1 MNSDIIEPDYIIE
14 LNPDYTISNHGI
26 HKQVCSYYRKVFLRQ
41 PQNKNNNDTIQDGGF
56 IRGGIVFP
64 TQSRKYFTPS
74 ALRYLQKY
82 NLSPNNILSIITR
95 SYNPEY
101 YNSNKT
107 RDLNEYMQIGGKKR
121 ELIMSDMS
129 FKEDYSGDKIDKRLV
144 YLISI
149 SNKPIVVKIS
159 QAKDNYFTEKRIY
172 KYFNDRAMANKSS
185 KKYDSIIDKYVL
197 KTYETQDYPKEYIDE
212 SNLDTDTEPYIL
224 LPCKINN
231 KKLYIKL
238 SNSTVPTTY
247 DGFPFLTTEFN
258 TGVYNNLK
266 EESRKRNVNV
276 RDDKLCIYMV
286 LENRPKFTILKDYV
300 TGEAD
305 PDILKRLVYKTSNI
319 LKYLNQF
326 YNFNHW
332 DLHYHNLLVY
342 VSPKNNQEINSKRK
356 VEICIFDLDLAA
368 IGNKKDTN
376 VEAYLKRL
384 KRYITPNHNLFNSYK
399 KILDGNNTI
408 NNPSM
413 SPYIQQIFELFE
425 NFLSN
430 STYTSYNLD
439 EELYKINKL
448 ELYFKYMGR
457 IHDII
462 RLVNNINVPLSI
474 TEKDVHNKYSK
485 STHTDEN
492 KTNIELIIIYNLMKY
507 MNLKNHK
514 RMAYA
519 TLMYTN
525 FFLYLRKDKVL
536 RNTILKL

>member
-26 HKQVCSYYRKVFLRQ
+26 HKHVCSYYRKVIFK
-41 PQNKNNNDTIQDGGF
+41 NKNKNDSVQDGGF
-56 IRGGIVFP
+56 IRGGIIFP
-64 TQSRKYFTPS
+64 KNSRKYFTPS

-82 NLSPNNILSIITR
+82 NLSPNDILSTITS

-107 RDLNEYMQIGGKKR
+107 RDLNEYMHIGGKQR
-121 ELIMSDMS
+121 EPIMSDIL

-144 YLISI
+144 YLMSI
-149 SNKPIVVKIS
+149 SNKSIVVKIS
-159 QAKDNYFTEKRIY
+159 QAKNNYVTEKRIY
-172 KYFNDRAMANKSS
+172 QYFNDRAMVNKSS
-185 KKYDSIIDKYVL
+185 KKYDSIIDKYVS
-197 KTYETQDYPKEYIDE
+197 KTYETRDYPEEYLYN
-212 SNLDTDTEPYIL
+212 STPDTDSEPHIL

-231 KKLYIKL
+231 KKFSIKL
-238 SNSTVPTTY
+238 SNRTVPTTY
-247 DGFPFLTTEFN
+247 DGYPFITTEFSI
-258 TGVYNNLK
+258 GVYNNLK
-266 EESRKRNVNV
+266 EESRKKNINV
-276 RDDKLCIYMV
+276 RDDKLCLYMV

-332 DLHYHNLLVY
+332 DLHYSNLLVY

-376 VEAYLKRL
+376 VDAYLKRL
-384 KRYITPNHNLFNSYK
+384 KRYITPNHNLLNSFK
-399 KILDGNNTI
+399 KLLYGKQTT

-413 SPYIQQIFELFE
+413 SPYIQQVFELFE

-439 EELYKINKL
+439 KELNKITKL

-462 RLVNNINVPLSI
+462 RLVNNINASLSI
-474 TEKDVHNKYSK
+474 TEKDVHKKYSK

-492 KTNIELIIIYNLMKY
+492 KTNIEVIIIYNLMKY

-519 TLMYTN
+519 TLMYTD